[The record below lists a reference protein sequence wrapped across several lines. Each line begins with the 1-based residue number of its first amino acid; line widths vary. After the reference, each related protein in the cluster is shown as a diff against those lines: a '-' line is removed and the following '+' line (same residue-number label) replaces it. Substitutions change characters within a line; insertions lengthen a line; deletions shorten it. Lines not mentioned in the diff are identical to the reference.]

1 MEWTIVA
8 LNLLYAILGVA
19 LMYGAYRVIDHLS
32 PRVHFEEELRKGN
45 VAVAIVVGSLFLAIA
60 IIIGGALN

>member
-1 MEWTIVA
+1 MEWTIVGM
-8 LNLLYAILGVA
+8 NLLYAVLGVA
-19 LMYGAYRVIDHLS
+19 LMYGAFRVIDALS

-45 VAVAIVVGSLFLAIA
+45 VAVAIVVGALFVAIA